1 MQKTQSELEEI
12 SEKNSQLEQEFE
24 TEINKKN
31 LNSKQ
36 IGQIINSVNNIYSI
50 CHQQKVLRSKRKK
63 PPIGENDLTI
73 NS

>member
-1 MQKTQSELEEI
+1 MQAKLYDAQSKMQKTQAELEEI
-12 SEKNSQLEQEFE
+12 SERNSQLEQEFE

-50 CHQQKVLRSKRKK
+50 SHQ
-63 PPIGENDLTI
+63 
-73 NS
+73 